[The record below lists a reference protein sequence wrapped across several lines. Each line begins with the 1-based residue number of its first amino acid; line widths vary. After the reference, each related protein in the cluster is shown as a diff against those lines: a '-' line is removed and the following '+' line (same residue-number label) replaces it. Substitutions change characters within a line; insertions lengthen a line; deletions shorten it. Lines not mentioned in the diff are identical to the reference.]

1 MTKSTITRERLEKIK
16 SWRETYGAGS
26 NVMLPAEEA
35 EELARIALTAMDSEP
50 VAYAWVSRS
59 GKKHLTRCE
68 PEQWRDAVIVTPLYR
83 HAQPAP
89 ELAAIVE
96 RLNLS
101 GYEYEGGEVT
111 PQNAAAIVD
120 TLLQQLDDAV
130 QCRNAQPAPECEPV
144 KRFNADQMHRICLEA
159 NRHFD
164 KYGAMAKEVNKLL
177 GRTPA
182 QPAPVVQCPYPCGWD
197 NLNKLAIQDAALVAR
212 GLVEGEP
219 TTEAQ
224 RQAAISNNDRLLKV
238 ISACRAA
245 MLQELKKSA
254 GTEAICRSDENVQVL
269 HTKSPAQ
276 SDCCPAQNQGWIS
289 VSERMPPS
297 RHEVLVG
304 RWWGEKPRWCC
315 KWATYIPG
323 HPDAQS
329 SGWLIPG
336 ASWTPTHWMPLPVAP
351 REVK

>member
-16 SWRETYGAGS
+16 SWREIYGAGS

-35 EELARIALTAMDSEP
+35 AELARIALTAMDSEP

-130 QCRNAQPAPECEPV
+130 QGRNAQPAPTIQV
-144 KRFNADQMHRICLEA
+144 TD
-159 NRHFD
+159 
-164 KYGAMAKEVNKLL
+164 AMAYAFHHALTDGPL
-177 GRTPA
+177 GDDDVEDIKTGLRAAFATVTIK

-245 MLQELKKSA
+245 MLQAEPVCTCPSGDGSLRWPCPVHP
-254 GTEAICRSDENVQVL
+254 GN
-269 HTKSPAQ
+269 SPVIP
-276 SDCCPAQNQGWIS
+276 DTWIP
-289 VSERMPPS
+289 VSERIPEDEQ
-297 RHEVLVG
+297 EVLTINRMGHRFVSFFDKHSG
-304 RWWGEKPRWCC
+304 LFFDRLDAPAACC
-315 KWATYIPG
+315 IE
-323 HPDAQS
+323 HV
-329 SGWLIPG
+329 LV
-336 ASWTPTHWMPLPVAP
+336 THWMPLPAAP
-351 REVK
+351 QEVKP